1 VRITEVREK
10 ALEPHRNGKAP
21 PTVVPMN
28 IPPHMKVF
36 IFMRVE
42 YHRAHP

>member
-1 VRITEVREK
+1 MPPIKVSTTEVREK
-10 ALEPHRNGKAP
+10 ALEPQNKGSAP

-36 IFMRVE
+36 IFMRVG
-42 YHRAHP
+42 